1 MSNTSSQDPLAAE
14 FDALMARS
22 GLTIPSRRRA
32 AILAAYAEFR
42 GQMGLLSARYGHE
55 AEPANIFR
63 LSPVEVK

>member
-1 MSNTSSQDPLAAE
+1 MSNTSPTDPLAAE

-22 GLTIPSRRRA
+22 GLTIPPARRA